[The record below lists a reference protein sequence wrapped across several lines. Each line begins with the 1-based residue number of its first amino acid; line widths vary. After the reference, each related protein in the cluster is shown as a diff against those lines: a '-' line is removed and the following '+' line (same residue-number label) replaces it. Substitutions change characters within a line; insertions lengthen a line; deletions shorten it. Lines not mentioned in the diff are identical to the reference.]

1 MKNFFK
7 EFKEFISK
15 GDAMDLAI
23 GMVIGAAFTSI
34 VNSIVNDLIMPIVSL
49 IAGGV
54 NFTNLE
60 ITIPNFFGTGDA
72 AHIRYGNLIQNIV
85 TFLIVAFALFIVVR
99 MINKMKKNTAAKLKK
114 LEEKRGKDGEKEAEK
129 EPELSHDEKIEL
141 LLADIKSELKKS
153 NKKSK

>member
-1 MKNFFK
+1 MKNFFQ
-7 EFKEFISK
+7 EFKEFIAK

-34 VNSIVNDLIMPIVSL
+34 VNSIVNDLIMPLVSL

-60 ITIPNFFGTGDA
+60 ITIPNFFGTADA
-72 AHIRYGNLIQNIV
+72 AHIRYGNLLQNIV
-85 TFLIVAFALFIVVR
+85 TFIIVAFALFLVVR
-99 MINKMKKNTAAKLKK
+99 AINNMKKKTAAKLKK
-114 LEEKRGKDGEKEAEK
+114 LEEKRGKDEEKDAEK

-141 LLADIKSELKKS
+141 LLSDIKTELKKS